1 MPYAVAVRHNFESA
15 HRLPNLSGK
24 CNSLHGHS
32 WWAEITVEAP
42 TAESGIVV
50 EIGAFK
56 KAVREWIDEHL
67 DHGTLLGPD
76 DPLGTILRSHQ
87 CKVYDVPGWPT
98 VENVAALLADVASKA
113 LAGLDSAPGARVSN
127 VRVDETRVNSA
138 VWQAE

>member
-1 MPYAVAVRHNFESA
+1 MGHAVAVRHNFESA
-15 HRLPNLSGK
+15 HRLLNIPGK
-24 CNSLHGHS
+24 CRSLHGHS

-42 TAESGIVV
+42 ATDSGLVV

-67 DHGTLLGPD
+67 DHGTMLGPE
-76 DPLGTILRSHQ
+76 DPLGPVLRSYH

-98 VENVAALLADVASKA
+98 VENVAALLADVAAKA
-113 LAGLDSAPGARVSN
+113 LAGLDAAPGARVSS

-138 VWQAE
+138 MWQAE